1 LQSCFYRYKLN
12 SHFEN
17 NLLTVNE
24 FTTALMDK
32 DLLQELTEKIIATKS
47 FGRSKS
53 YAKLLR
59 YLVECSAN
67 DGSPKETTIAY
78 DVFDKS
84 NYDPAESTFIRV
96 YLYNLRGKLDKYYSK
111 EGKHD
116 ETILSIPKGHY
127 KIELSSKQKSIS
139 RSKFNYPPTLFI
151 LILVLSLL
159 INLGM
164 WVKFTNNQTPKSAI
178 SDSEIWADILHSE
191 LPLSVFVGD
200 QFLYRELNSKLDSSV
215 FVRNPQIN
223 SKQELDTFNQQQPES
238 HLKRL
243 PVSFG
248 FHISN
253 SSTWIKT
260 LTQLFSA
267 ENKHFTIGDMSR
279 FNKRLLPN
287 NDFIVI
293 GMLKTLGIFTH
304 YPTFSRSSVESLQH
318 KNEDGKAATLYT
330 PKGEHNSYHTDY
342 GFFGKLP
349 GPNNNTIF
357 IFGGL
362 FDSGPSQSLKNFTDK
377 KSLQNVEKALK
388 DKFGYIPKYFEVI
401 FEVNGLD
408 RMELDSK
415 ILHLD
420 EVIPESDLA
429 IWKEGK

>member
-1 LQSCFYRYKLN
+1 M
-12 SHFEN
+12 
-17 NLLTVNE
+17 LTVNE
-24 FTTALMDK
+24 FTTHPMNK
-32 DLLQELTEKIIATKS
+32 EFRQELVEKIIATKS
-47 FGRSKS
+47 FGRSKT

-59 YLVECSAN
+59 YLMECSAS
-67 DGSPKETTIAY
+67 DGAPKETTIAY
-78 DVFDKS
+78 DVFDKP

-96 YLYNLRGKLDKYYSK
+96 YLYNLRAKLDLYYSK

-151 LILVLSLL
+151 IILVLSLL

-164 WVKFTNNQTPKSAI
+164 WVNFTDNKTPKSAI
-178 SDSEIWADILHSE
+178 SDSEIWADILDSD
-191 LPLSVFVGD
+191 LPLSVYLGD
-200 QFLYRELNSKLDSSV
+200 QFLYREAKATGDYGI
-215 FVRNPQIN
+215 FVRNPRIN
-223 SKQELDTFNQQQPES
+223 SVQELDAFNQQQPES
-238 HLKRL
+238 NLIRSPL
-243 PVSFG
+243 SFG

-253 SSTWIKT
+253 SSAWIKT

-267 ENKHFTIGDMSR
+267 QNKHFTIGDMSR
-279 FNKRLLPN
+279 FNKRLLPD

-304 YPTFSRSSVESLQH
+304 YPTFSHSSVLSLQH
-318 KNEDGKAATLYT
+318 KNEDGKAAILYT

-377 KSLQNVEKALK
+377 KLLLNVEKALK

-415 ILHLD
+415 ILHMD
-420 EVIPESDLA
+420 EVTADTDFD
-429 IWKEGK
+429 W

>member
-1 LQSCFYRYKLN
+1 M
-12 SHFEN
+12 
-17 NLLTVNE
+17 LTVNK
-24 FTTALMDK
+24 FTTQPMDK
-32 DLLQELTEKIIATKS
+32 ELLQELVEKIIATKS
-47 FGRSKS
+47 FGHSKA

-59 YLVECSAN
+59 YLMECSAS
-67 DGSPKETTIAY
+67 DVMPKETTIAHE
-78 DVFDKS
+78 VFDKP

-96 YLYNLRGKLDKYYSK
+96 YLYNLRAKLDKYYSK
-111 EGKHD
+111 EGKND

-151 LILVLSLL
+151 TLLFLSLC
-159 INLGM
+159 INLVM
-164 WVKFTNNQTPKSAI
+164 WVNSTYNQAANSGI
-178 SDSEIWADILHSE
+178 SGSEIWADILDSE

-200 QFLYRELNSKLDSSV
+200 QYLYRELNTELEYGV
-215 FVRNPQIN
+215 FVRNPRIN
-223 SKQELDTFNQQQPES
+223 SKQDLDTFNQQQPES

-304 YPTFSRSSVESLQH
+304 YPTFSDSTVTSLQH
-318 KNEDGKAATLYT
+318 KNGNGKASTLYT

-377 KSLQNVEKALK
+377 KLLLNIEKALK

-420 EVIPESDLA
+420 EVTADTDLA
-429 IWKEGK
+429 I